1 LNKLLIA
8 LCAAA
13 LAAPVFAQNY
23 PAKPVRMVI
32 PLAPGGGTDTIGRG
46 LAARLSA
53 LWGQSVVIENKP
65 GSGTIIGA
73 MEVAKAA
80 PDGYTLFFTEPASF
94 VINPHIYPKLP
105 YDPIADFAPIT
116 IVCRLSPVLAVSN
129 AVPANNMKE
138 LIAYARANPG
148 KLSYGTFGSG
158 SYPHVAM
165 EHFKKLTGTDILH
178 VPYKGSAPAMP
189 ALFSGDL
196 SMLFI
201 NMSVFEPHLKAG
213 RLKVL
218 AAGTEKR
225 LQLHPNLPT
234 ISETVPGFVINA
246 WFALAAPAKTPAPI
260 LDKVQ
265 QDVVKVLAEPD
276 FVEKFLRPQSVEGD
290 GRTRQEFA
298 AFLKRELA
306 VWGEMARSSGAKAE

>member
-1 LNKLLIA
+1 MSV
-8 LCAAA
+8 LCAALA
-13 LAAPVFAQNY
+13 LPAALPSLAQGY
-23 PAKPVRMVI
+23 PTKPVRMVI

-53 LWGQSVVIENKP
+53 LWGQPVVIENKP
-65 GSGTIIGA
+65 GSGTIVGA
-73 MEVAKAA
+73 LDVAKSA
-80 PDGYTLFFTEPASF
+80 PDGYTLFFTEPATF
-94 VINPHIYPKLP
+94 VINPHIYTKLP
-105 YDPIADFAPIT
+105 YDPIADFEPIT

-129 AVPANNMKE
+129 AVPASNMKE
-138 LIAYARANPG
+138 LIAYAKANPG

-178 VPYKGSAPAMP
+178 VPYRGSAPAMP

-201 NMSVFEPHLKAG
+201 NMSVFEGHLKAG
-213 RLKVL
+213 KLKVL
-218 AAGTEKR
+218 GTGTEKR
-225 LQLHPNLPT
+225 LQLHPNIPT

-246 WFALAAPAKTPAPI
+246 WFALAAPAKTPGPI

-265 QDVVKVLAEPD
+265 QDVVKVLAQPD
-276 FVEKFLRPQSVEGD
+276 FVERFLKPQSVEGD
-290 GRTRQEFA
+290 GRPRQEFA
-298 AFLKRELA
+298 EFLRRELK

>member
-1 LNKLLIA
+1 
-8 LCAAA
+8 
-13 LAAPVFAQNY
+13 
-23 PAKPVRMVI
+23 MVI

-46 LAARLSA
+46 LAARLAA

-80 PDGYTLFFTEPASF
+80 PDGYTLFFTEPATF

-189 ALFSGDL
+189 ALFSGEL

-225 LQLHPNLPT
+225 LQLHPNIPT

-246 WFALAAPAKTPAPI
+246 WFALAAPARTPPAI

-265 QDVVKVLAEPD
+265 QDVVKVLAEPE
-276 FVEKFLRPQSVEGD
+276 FVEKFLKPQSVEGD

-306 VWGEMARSSGAKAE
+306 AWGEMARSSGAKAE